1 MYCTI
6 GVYWKETQIES
17 VLYCRGLLKGD
28 TDRVYCTVG
37 VYWKETQIESV
48 LYCRGLLEG
57 DTDRECIVL

>member
-1 MYCTI
+1 M
-6 GVYWKETQIES
+6 ES

-28 TDRVYCTVG
+28 TDGVYCTVG

-57 DTDRECIVL
+57 DADRECIVL